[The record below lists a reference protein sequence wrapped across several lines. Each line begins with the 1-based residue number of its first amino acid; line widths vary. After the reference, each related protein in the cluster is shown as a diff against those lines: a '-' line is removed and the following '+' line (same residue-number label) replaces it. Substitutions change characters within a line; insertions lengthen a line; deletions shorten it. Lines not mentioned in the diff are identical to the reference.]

1 MLNKRR
7 GYGAVCVLMGGL
19 YCATTAI
26 GQVSETGKHA
36 MIKAGQTMFEHRC
49 RSCHADDASLKSYGP
64 SLVGVIGRK
73 AGSIDG
79 FTYSDALKS
88 SGLVWTAESLRAW
101 MANNTG
107 IMPGTRMRHVGITE
121 ISEQDFILEYL
132 RSISN

>member
-1 MLNKRR
+1 MIGTRWIHA
-7 GYGAVCVLMGGL
+7 AVVLVGGL
-19 YCATTAI
+19 NFATTAI
-26 GQVSETGKHA
+26 AEVSDTGKQA
-36 MIKAGQTMFEHRC
+36 MIKAGQILFEHRC
-49 RSCHADDASLKSYGP
+49 RSCHADDPSLKSYGP
-64 SLVGVIGRK
+64 SLVGVVGRK
-73 AGSIDG
+73 AGSVDG

-121 ISEQDFILEYL
+121 TSEQDFILEYL

>member
-1 MLNKRR
+1 MCSWAGFN
-7 GYGAVCVLMGGL
+7 
-19 YCATTAI
+19 CAATAI

-73 AGSIDG
+73 AGSIEG
-79 FTYSDALKS
+79 FTYSDALRS

-107 IMPGTRMRHVGITE
+107 IMPGTRMRHVGITD